1 MSTRFEMPRASWHA
15 VKQYLRNQTWV
26 LLLGL
31 LVMPGITWSEAK
43 GIDTQTLDPQA
54 LSSQALDQEVQQ
66 LKEELLELN
75 RDLFILEEELLAP
88 SDTQVSVFLSM
99 DIGTYF
105 SLDSVQ
111 LTLDD
116 KVVTHY
122 LYTPREIEA
131 LHRGG
136 VHRLYVGNLKSGE
149 HEVVA
154 LFVGKGPKGRDYR
167 RGATIRFDKALG
179 PKYLEL
185 KIVDNQ
191 GKQQPD
197 FEVKEWE

>member
-1 MSTRFEMPRASWHA
+1 MITL
-15 VKQYLRNQTWV
+15 LRMMKLKPLLTVV
-26 LLLGL
+26 LATTFSLQWAGAAE
-31 LVMPGITWSEAK
+31 SEDAK
-43 GIDTQTLDPQA
+43 
-54 LSSQALDQEVQQ
+54 ALDQEVQQ
-66 LKEELLELN
+66 LKQELLDLN

-88 SDTQVSVFLSM
+88 SDTQVSVFLSL
-99 DIGTYF
+99 DIGKYF

-136 VHRLYVGNLKSGE
+136 VHRLYVGNLRSGE
-149 HEVVA
+149 HEIVA
-154 LFVGKGPKGRDYR
+154 FFVGRGPKGRDYR
-167 RGATIRFDKALG
+167 RGATVKFNKELG

-185 KIVDNQ
+185 KIVDDQ
-191 GKQQPD
+191 GKQQPE
-197 FEVKEWE
+197 FAVKEWE

>member
-1 MSTRFEMPRASWHA
+1 MIMPNRKRTSVLVAVMLAFALTGWTHARAEENA
-15 VKQYLRNQTWV
+15 AAQ
-26 LLLGL
+26 
-31 LVMPGITWSEAK
+31 P
-43 GIDTQTLDPQA
+43 
-54 LSSQALDQEVQQ
+54 LDQEVQS

-88 SDTQVSVFLSM
+88 SDTQVSVFVSM
-99 DIGTYF
+99 DIGRYF

-136 VHRLYVGNLKSGE
+136 VHRLYIGNLKSGE
-149 HEVVA
+149 HEIVA
-154 LFVGKGPKGRDYR
+154 FFVGRGPKGRDFR
-167 RGATIRFDKALG
+167 RGATIRFTKELG

-185 KIVDNQ
+185 KIVDNE
-191 GKQQPD
+191 GRQQPE
-197 FEVKEWE
+197 FSVKEWE